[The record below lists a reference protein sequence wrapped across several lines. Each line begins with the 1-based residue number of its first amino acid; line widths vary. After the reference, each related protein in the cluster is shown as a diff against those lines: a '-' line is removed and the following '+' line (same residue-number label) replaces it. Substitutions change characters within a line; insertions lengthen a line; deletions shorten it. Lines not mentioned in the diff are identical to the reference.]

1 MMDLRLCI
9 YLQYCEA
16 SQEANLTESVK
27 EKRYFSCLAMTTTE
41 TCTQNSGM
49 ALLHACVL
57 LVNQTELINQTFT
70 FFNRQNHARVHE
82 WF

>member
-49 ALLHACVL
+49 ALL
-57 LVNQTELINQTFT
+57 VNQTELINQTFT